1 MLMTIYALM
10 IMDDSRMVY
19 LCDMN
24 DEYHIYESI
33 SFDKDGFMNIVTL
46 EGEHVKQHASLRVN
60 SISRK
65 TYANALQDIKEIE
78 EILEEI
84 NKNTNRNNETH
95 I

>member
-1 MLMTIYALM
+1 
-10 IMDDSRMVY
+10 MDDSRVIY

-46 EGEHVKQHASLRVN
+46 EGEHVKQHAPFTVN
-60 SISRK
+60 LILRK
-65 TYANALQDIKEIE
+65 TYANALQYIKDVE

-84 NKNTNRNNETH
+84 NKNKNRNRNNETH

>member
-1 MLMTIYALM
+1 ME
-10 IMDDSRMVY
+10 DSLKMVY

-46 EGEHVKQHASLRVN
+46 EGEHVKQHAPFKID
-60 SISRK
+60 SISRR
-65 TYANALQDIKEIE
+65 TYADAVQTKKDIE
-78 EILEEI
+78 EYLEEI
-84 NKNTNRNNETH
+84 NKNRNRNNETH

>member
-1 MLMTIYALM
+1 
-10 IMDDSRMVY
+10 MDDSRMVY

-46 EGEHVKQHASLRVN
+46 EGEHIKQYAPFTVN
-60 SISRK
+60 LILRK
-65 TYANALQDIKEIE
+65 TYANALQYIKDVE
-78 EILEEI
+78 EYLEEI
-84 NKNTNRNNETH
+84 NKNNNRNKNNETH